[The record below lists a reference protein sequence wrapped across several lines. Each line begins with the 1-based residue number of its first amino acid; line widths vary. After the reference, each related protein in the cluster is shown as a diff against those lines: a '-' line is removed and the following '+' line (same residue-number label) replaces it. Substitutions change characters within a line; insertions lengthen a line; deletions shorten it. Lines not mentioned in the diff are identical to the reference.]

1 MNEFIKKKKKII
13 NKLMKGRRLLE
24 YYKLQ
29 TGKLLL
35 TFLLK
40 DT

>member
-1 MNEFIKKKKKII
+1 MNEFIKNIYI
-13 NKLMKGRRLLE
+13 YISELMKGRRLLE